1 MLTYYGT
8 EISPN
13 QTKTDEGFLICK
25 NVPIARTGTMEYL
38 ARELGLDGDPE
49 RIVTVNRYEEDVFSP
64 AAMASF
70 EGKIV
75 TDNHPPDNLLPET
88 AGAYSRGH
96 VQNVRR
102 EGDKLVADLH
112 ITDASLISDI
122 ENGVKREVSC
132 GYTCI
137 YVPDGNGYRQTQIR
151 GNHVA
156 VVPAGRAGHEVA
168 IKDKQPEKDTIRG
181 VNHMS
186 KFRTEIL
193 KLFGSAAKDANP
205 EELEKMVE
213 TTATALDAETA
224 PAPEPE
230 KKPEEMPK
238 ETEDGM
244 QGGELSAKL
253 DKLIEMLGAFLDA
266 KQADEKKI
274 SDESDIDKEI
284 ARLVGEEP
292 AAEPEKAVT
301 ISAEEMEDAKC
312 AAGDAFTV
320 ELLKK
325 IRPAVAAIEN
335 KEERARVVD
344 AVLSSIRSG
353 NMGADILA
361 ATQDSAKKASSQ
373 RKDMSTICAEQK
385 EAYAKFNPHLN
396 K

>member
-122 ENGVKREVSC
+122 ANGVKREVSC

-168 IKDKQPEKDTIRG
+168 IKDKQPEK
-181 VNHMS
+181 V
-186 KFRTEIL
+186 
-193 KLFGSAAKDANP
+193 
-205 EELEKMVE
+205 
-213 TTATALDAETA
+213 
-224 PAPEPE
+224 
-230 KKPEEMPK
+230 
-238 ETEDGM
+238 
-244 QGGELSAKL
+244 
-253 DKLIEMLGAFLDA
+253 
-266 KQADEKKI
+266 
-274 SDESDIDKEI
+274 
-284 ARLVGEEP
+284 
-292 AAEPEKAVT
+292 
-301 ISAEEMEDAKC
+301 
-312 AAGDAFTV
+312 
-320 ELLKK
+320 
-325 IRPAVAAIEN
+325 
-335 KEERARVVD
+335 
-344 AVLSSIRSG
+344 
-353 NMGADILA
+353 
-361 ATQDSAKKASSQ
+361 Q
-373 RKDMSTICAEQK
+373 R
-385 EAYAKFNPHLN
+385 
-396 K
+396 

>member
-64 AAMASF
+64 ASMASF

-102 EGDKLVADLH
+102 KGDKLVADLH

-137 YVPDGNGYRQTQIR
+137 YVPDGSGYRQTQIR

-168 IKDKQPEKDTIRG
+168 IKDKQPEKG

-213 TTATALDAETA
+213 TTATALDAESV

-230 KKPEEMPK
+230 KKPEETPK
-238 ETEDGM
+238 ETGDGM
-244 QGGELSAKL
+244 QGGDLSAKL
-253 DKLIEMLGAFLDA
+253 DKLIEMMRAFLEANQMD
-266 KQADEKKI
+266 KKKI

-284 ARLVGEEP
+284 ARLIGEEP
-292 AAEPEKAVT
+292 AAEGEKAVT
-301 ISAEEMEDAKC
+301 ISAEEMEDKKC
-312 AAGDAFTV
+312 TAGDAFTA

-361 ATQDSAKKASSQ
+361 ATQDSAKKAATQ
-373 RKDMSTICAEQK
+373 RKDMSAICAEQK
-385 EAYAKFNPHLN
+385 AAYDKFNPHKN
-396 K
+396 KQ

>member
-168 IKDKQPEKDTIRG
+168 IKDKQPEKG

-213 TTATALDAETA
+213 TTATALDAEVA
-224 PAPEPE
+224 PAPATEPE
-230 KKPEEMPK
+230 KKPE
-238 ETEDGM
+238 DGM
-244 QGGELSAKL
+244 HGGELSAKL
-253 DKLIEMLGAFLDA
+253 DKLIEMMGAFLEANQMD
-266 KQADEKKI
+266 KKKM

-284 ARLVGEEP
+284 TRLIGEEP

-301 ISAEEMEDAKC
+301 ISAEEMEDKKC
-312 AAGDAFTV
+312 TAGDAFTA

-385 EAYAKFNPHLN
+385 EAYAKFNPHKN
-396 K
+396 KQ

>member
-13 QTKTDEGFLICK
+13 QTKTDEGFLICR

-38 ARELGLDGDPE
+38 ARELCLEGDPE

-75 TDNHPPDNLLPET
+75 TDNHPPDNILPET

-112 ITDASLISDI
+112 ITEASLISDI

-132 GYTCI
+132 GYTCV
-137 YVPDGNGYRQTQIR
+137 YVPDGSGYRQTQIR

-156 VVPAGRAGHEVA
+156 VVQAGRAGHEVA
-168 IKDKQPEKDTIRG
+168 IKDKQPEKGED
-181 VNHMS
+181 HMS

-213 TTATALDAETA
+213 TTATALDAEAVPTPA
-224 PAPEPE
+224 PAPE
-230 KKPEEMPK
+230 KKQEEQPK
-238 ETEDGM
+238 ESGDGM
-244 QGGELSAKL
+244 QNGELSAKMDQIIVL
-253 DKLIEMLGAFLDA
+253 LEQVLA
-266 KQADEKKI
+266 KDETQEKKI

-292 AAEPEKAVT
+292 QVEGEKAVT

-312 AAGDAFTV
+312 AVGDSFAA

-325 IRPAVAAIEN
+325 IRPAVAGIEN

-344 AVLSSIRSG
+344 ALLSSIRSG
-353 NMGADILA
+353 NVGAYILA
-361 ATQDSAKKASSQ
+361 ATQDSAKKAVAQ
-373 RKDMSTICAEQK
+373 RKDMNTICAEQK
-385 EAYAKFNPHLN
+385 VAYDKFNPHKN
-396 K
+396 KQ

>member
-1 MLTYYGT
+1 
-8 EISPN
+8 
-13 QTKTDEGFLICK
+13 
-25 NVPIARTGTMEYL
+25 
-38 ARELGLDGDPE
+38 
-49 RIVTVNRYEEDVFSP
+49 
-64 AAMASF
+64 
-70 EGKIV
+70 
-75 TDNHPPDNLLPET
+75 
-88 AGAYSRGH
+88 
-96 VQNVRR
+96 
-102 EGDKLVADLH
+102 
-112 ITDASLISDI
+112 
-122 ENGVKREVSC
+122 
-132 GYTCI
+132 
-137 YVPDGNGYRQTQIR
+137 
-151 GNHVA
+151 
-156 VVPAGRAGHEVA
+156 
-168 IKDKQPEKDTIRG
+168 
-181 VNHMS
+181 MS

-213 TTATALDAETA
+213 TTATALDAETTQA

-230 KKPEEMPK
+230 KKPEEQPK

-253 DKLIEMLGAFLDA
+253 DKLIEMMGAFMENQMD
-266 KQADEKKI
+266 KKKM

-301 ISAEEMEDAKC
+301 ISAEEMEDKKC
-312 AAGDAFTV
+312 TAGDAFTV

-335 KEERARVVD
+335 KDERARVVD